1 MAVQAA
7 NYKVTVTTQ
16 QQIRY
21 EDKDYNTV
29 DTEIAVGNSM
39 TFYVVADTPRQAED
53 EAMKQCQGACDSG
66 IEVVAAKNV
75 PRKGKSCTK
84 YVKTVPWTVKA
95 ELD

>member
-21 EDKDYNTV
+21 VDKDNTTV
-29 DTEIAVGNSM
+29 ATETATGNSM
-39 TFYVVADTPRQAED
+39 TFYVVADTPRLAEN
-53 EAMKQCQGACDSG
+53 EALSQCQGACDSG

-75 PRKGKSCTK
+75 LKNGKSCTK
-84 YVKTVPWTVKA
+84 YVKTVPWTAKA
-95 ELD
+95 ELY